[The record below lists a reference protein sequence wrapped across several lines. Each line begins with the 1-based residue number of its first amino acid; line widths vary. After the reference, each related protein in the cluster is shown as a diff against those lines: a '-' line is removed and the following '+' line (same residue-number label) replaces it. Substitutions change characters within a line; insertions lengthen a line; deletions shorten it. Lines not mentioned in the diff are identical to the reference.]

1 MTSGWV
7 SKIAHASWEDG
18 PGLRTVVFLSGCN
31 LRCQWCHNPESI
43 PRNGQLMYYADKC
56 IGCGECASVCSC
68 HAIEGNRH
76 LWDGR
81 QCMRC
86 RKCADACLGEALQ
99 LSARQMDAEQVISE
113 ILRDKAYYQDEGG
126 VTFSGGECLLQPDF
140 LGEVLKACRLAG
152 IHTCIETAL
161 NVDFSVILPL
171 LDWIDL
177 VIADIKLMDPAQHLR
192 YTGADN
198 RKILDNLRRIAA
210 LSKDLLIR
218 IPLIPGVTDTI
229 ENLTTTADFV
239 AELPYIHGKQIE
251 LLRYNPFADNKYRA
265 LGKSYHDFGLPQ
277 SNGQIQQLLQI
288 LSSRQP
294 DIRFLYT
301 PPA

>member
-86 RKCADACLGEALQ
+86 GKCADACLGEALQ
-99 LSARQMDAEQVISE
+99 LSARQMEPGQVFSQ
-113 ILRDKAYYQDEGG
+113 ILRDKAYYRDNGG
-126 VTFSGGECLLQPDF
+126 VTFSGGECLLQPEF
-140 LGEVLKACRLAG
+140 LLAVLSECKRHG

-161 NVDFSVILPL
+161 HVDFSTVAPL
-171 LDWIDL
+171 LEWIDL
-177 VIADIKLMDPAQHLR
+177 VIADIKLIDPVRHKQ

-198 RKILDNLRRIAA
+198 RQILENIRRIAA
-210 LSKDLLIR
+210 LGKDLRLR
-218 IPLIPGVTDTI
+218 VPLIPGVTDTD
-229 ENLTTTADFV
+229 ENLDGIADFV
-239 AELPYIHGKQIE
+239 ASLPASGAISVE
-251 LLRYNPFADNKYRA
+251 LLRYNSLADSKYRSI
-265 LGKSYHDFGLPQ
+265 GREYHDFGQPQ
-277 SNGQIQQLLQI
+277 STEEIQHMLRR
-288 LSSRQP
+288 LSVRQP
-294 DIRFLYT
+294 AVSFFYAPLT
-301 PPA
+301 